1 MGLFPGENL
10 ITADAVAERLNI
22 SPSTVRGW
30 VFLKKIPFVKFG
42 LGKKSLVRFNPKV
55 LNKWVEGN
63 SREPISKETRFNKVK
78 DDTELKKT
86 SRKTVKKFNDFIG
99 KLEK

>member
-1 MGLFPGENL
+1 MGIFPGENL
-10 ITADAVAERLNI
+10 INTKAVAERLNI

-42 LGKKSLVRFNPKV
+42 RGKKSLVRFNPKV
-55 LNKWVEGN
+55 LNEWVEEN
-63 SREPISKETRFNKVK
+63 SREPVLIEDQLKKFK
-78 DDTELKKT
+78 DETELKKA

-99 KLEK
+99 KITK